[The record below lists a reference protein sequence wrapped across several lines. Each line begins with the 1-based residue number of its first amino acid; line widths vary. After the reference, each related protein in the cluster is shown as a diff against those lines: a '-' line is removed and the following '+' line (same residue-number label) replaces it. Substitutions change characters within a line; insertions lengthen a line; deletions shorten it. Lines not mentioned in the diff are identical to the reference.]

1 MTTLV
6 LFALLY
12 AVTKFFSVKMSW
24 ISTALETLSTAVL
37 SALNYA
43 LAFFLCVKSSKVS
56 WVALLTNVMLMILFL
71 DCFVDGQ
78 FWNAVVIVILY
89 SVRCETVASNSRTLE
104 SLEQN
109 TDALRAGV
117 LQSLREQ
124 YEEAIAQSKST
135 LEKGNLDV
143 GVGPSVDWS
152 LERALEAKTKEL
164 EDSERQVEK
173 WKAALSRAQVEHDA
187 LLKKHERLSRE
198 HSDSNMLLENEKA
211 SRATLKRTKRELE
224 QEVDDL
230 QNKVRQLEHAVDS
243 LEKEKV
249 QLDEDLYTEQ
259 EKCILLQDAL
269 EDVFM
274 KRDKVIGCPA
284 A

>member
-1 MTTLV
+1 M
-6 LFALLY
+6 
-12 AVTKFFSVKMSW
+12 KMSW

-78 FWNAVVIVILY
+78 IWNAVVIVILY

-198 HSDSNMLLENEKA
+198 NSDSNMLLENEKA
-211 SRATLKRTKRELE
+211 SHATLKRTKRELE

-243 LEKEKV
+243 LENEKL

-259 EKCILLQDAL
+259 EKCVYL
-269 EDVFM
+269 VTG
-274 KRDKVIGCPA
+274 RPGGCRHETR
-284 A
+284 